1 MHQISK
7 VGMTKGKKEGWK
19 EEKKKGKG
27 GGKIMPG
34 KKDKDYAKK
43 GGKDRERL
51 CPHIYLSSYSSAW

>member
-27 GGKIMPG
+27 GKRLCQERKTKIMP
-34 KKDKDYAKK
+34 KKGERTEKDYV
-43 GGKDRERL
+43 
-51 CPHIYLSSYSSAW
+51 HIYI